1 MLISQLLFLCYT
13 NYQNLN
19 TSNVNV
25 NLPSNS
31 TGFILQRNLNTSN
44 VNVNLKILISLFHSN
59 SYLNTSNVNVNP
71 QSLGDNFLVIFI

>member
-1 MLISQLLFLCYT
+1 MLMLISQLLFLCYT

-44 VNVNLKILISLFHSN
+44 VNVNL
-59 SYLNTSNVNVNP
+59 NTSLCYIPVT
-71 QSLGDNFLVIFI
+71 GI